1 MAHPEWGEVADEDA
15 PQAIQ
20 PRHDIFSRF
29 ADTLT
34 LDTGTHFATLAA
46 GHIVRDGDAYRLD
59 M

>member
-1 MAHPEWGEVADEDA
+1 MAYPEWGAVVNEDA

-20 PRHDIFSRF
+20 TRHDIVSHF
-29 ADTLT
+29 ADTPT
-34 LDTGTHFATLAA
+34 LVIGTHFATSAA

>member
-1 MAHPEWGEVADEDA
+1 MACPEWGAVVDEVAS
-15 PQAIQ
+15 QAIQ
-20 PRHDIFSRF
+20 TRHDIFSRF

-34 LDTGTHFATLAA
+34 LVISTHFATLAA

>member
-1 MAHPEWGEVADEDA
+1 MVNEDA

-20 PRHDIFSRF
+20 TRHDIVSHF
-29 ADTLT
+29 ADTPT
-34 LDTGTHFATLAA
+34 LVIGTHFATSAA

>member
-1 MAHPEWGEVADEDA
+1 MAHPEWGAVADEDA

-34 LDTGTHFATLAA
+34 LVISTHFATPAA
-46 GHIVRDGDAYRLD
+46 GHIVRDGDAFRLD